1 MTAPQPASAS
11 TPSSYRTILRSSSIM
26 GASSVLNVVFGVLK
40 MKVAALL
47 LGPAGV
53 GLIGIYQNLLQT
65 AAIVASLGVGTAGTR
80 HIAAAQGQGDA
91 VAVALTR
98 RALFWGTLALAV
110 LGGAVFA
117 LLGDWI
123 AAHVLREP
131 GLASEVRWLA
141 LGVALTVAAGSQSA
155 LLTGLRRIGDLA
167 RIQIGSAAIAT
178 ALGVAALWLWGR
190 GGLLA
195 MVLVVPAATFAQ
207 GLWYTRRLRSPA
219 SRAATPW
226 PQLAAQ
232 LRALVQ
238 LGAAFMLSG
247 MVNTLGQLA
256 VRSIVQRDL
265 GADAL
270 GQFQAAWGIGMLYLG
285 FVLGAMATDY
295 YPRLAATMAE
305 PEAATRLVNEQTEV
319 ALLLCGPALLV
330 LLGTA
335 PWVIRLLY
343 SPAFAPAAD
352 ILRWQLLGDVLKVM
366 SWPLGFVLLAAGAG
380 KTFIVA
386 EALGIGVFIAVTAL
400 GTKPLGPIA
409 AGWGFL
415 VMYVCYLP
423 FVYALA
429 RARIGFRWQRAVW
442 RQGLVLF
449 GVSVLISILGQV
461 DTALAAIAGI
471 ASACAFGL
479 YALVRLAQ
487 RTGSRAGPDIGVQAR
502 LRQYFQM
509 IVRTLRGKP

>member
-1 MTAPQPASAS
+1 MSVPPPAGAPA
-11 TPSSYRTILRSSSIM
+11 PSSYRTILRSSSIM
-26 GASSVLNVVFGVLK
+26 GVSSVLNVVFGVLR

-53 GLIGIYQNLLQT
+53 GWIGMYQNLQQT
-65 AAIVASLGVGTAGTR
+65 AATVASLGVSTAGTR
-80 HIAAAQGQGDA
+80 QIAAAYGQGDA
-91 VAVALTR
+91 AAVELAR
-98 RALFWGTLALAV
+98 RTLLWGTLVLAV
-110 LGGAVFA
+110 LGAAVFA
-117 LLGDWI
+117 LLGGWI
-123 AAHVLREP
+123 ATHLLREP
-131 GLASEVRWLA
+131 GRAAEVRWVA

-178 ALGVAALWLWGR
+178 VLGVAALWLWGQD
-190 GGLLA
+190 GLLA
-195 MVLVVPAATFAQ
+195 MVLVVPAATFVQ
-207 GLWYTRRLRSPA
+207 GYWYTRELRREGTAPA
-219 SRAATPW
+219 PW
-226 PQLAAQ
+226 PQLGAQ

-247 MVNTLGQLA
+247 LVNTLGQLA

-265 GADAL
+265 GDDAL
-270 GQFQAAWGIGMLYLG
+270 GQFQAAWNIGMLYLG

-295 YPRLAATMAE
+295 YPRLAATVAK

-319 ALLLCGPALLV
+319 ALLLCGPALLA

-335 PWVIRLLY
+335 PWVIHLLY

-380 KTFIVA
+380 KAFIAA
-386 EALGIGVFIAVTAL
+386 EALGIGVFVAVTAL
-400 GTKPLGPIA
+400 GAQRLGPSA
-409 AGWGFL
+409 TGWGFL

-429 RARIGFRWQRAVW
+429 RARIAFRWQGAVW
-442 RQGLVLF
+442 RQGLALI
-449 GVSVLISILGQV
+449 GVAVAISALGHMDAV
-461 DTALAAIAGI
+461 LAAIAGI

-479 YALVRLAQ
+479 YAAARLAQ
-487 RTGSRAGPDIGVQAR
+487 RTGWDAGPGTGLKAR
-502 LRQYFQM
+502 LRRCGRM
-509 IVRTLRGKP
+509 ILHTLRGKP